1 VATVHICDTGIG
13 IRYQSFPL
21 GLSLHYYDRD
31 MTLSGVRALT
41 FDVFGTVVDWR
52 TSVAHEAAVMEL
64 PVDGAKFADE
74 WRAGY
79 QPAMARVRTG
89 ELGWTSIDTLH
100 RMILDDLLIR
110 HKIGGLTEAQKGRL
124 NLVWHR
130 LDPWPDAARGLA
142 LLRKQFICA
151 TLSNGNVSLL
161 VDLARHGGLTWDCVL
176 SAELYRAYKPDAK
189 VYLGA
194 AETLGLQPEQVM
206 MVAAHKGDL
215 AAARKA
221 GLRTAFVERPLE
233 KGPGG
238 GAETGREDWMDA
250 YAKDFVDLARQLG
263 AAQ

>member
-1 VATVHICDTGIG
+1 MHSGI
-13 IRYQSFPL
+13 
-21 GLSLHYYDRD
+21 
-31 MTLSGVRALT
+31 RALT

-52 TSVAHEAAVMEL
+52 SSVMHEAAVMEL
-64 PVDGAKFADE
+64 RVDAGKFADD

-79 QPAMARVRTG
+79 PRAMARVRSG
-89 ELGWTSIDTLH
+89 ELGWTSIDVLH
-100 RMILDDLLIR
+100 RQILDELIEKY
-110 HKIGGLTEAQKGRL
+110 KITGLTEARKVHL
-124 NLVWHR
+124 NLVWRR

-142 LLRKQFICA
+142 LLRRKFVCA
-151 TLSNGNVSLL
+151 TLSNGNISLL

-194 AETLGLQPEQVM
+194 AETLGVKPEETM

-215 AAARKA
+215 LAARKA
-221 GLRTAFVERPLE
+221 GLKTAFVERPLE

-238 GAETGREDWMDA
+238 GADTGKEDWMDV

-263 AAQ
+263 AAA

>member
-1 VATVHICDTGIG
+1 MTV
-13 IRYQSFPL
+13 PK
-21 GLSLHYYDRD
+21 
-31 MTLSGVRALT
+31 ALT

-52 TSVAHEAAVMEL
+52 SSIIHEAAVMEL
-64 PVDGAKFADE
+64 RIDGAKFAND

-79 QPAMARVRTG
+79 QPAMARVRSG
-89 ELGWTSIDTLH
+89 ELGWTSIDVLH
-100 RMILDDLLIR
+100 RQILDELIEKY
-110 HKIGGLTEAQKGRL
+110 KITGLTEARKVHL
-124 NLVWHR
+124 NRVWHR

-142 LLRKQFICA
+142 LLRRKFVCA

-194 AETLGLQPEQVM
+194 AETLGVKPAETM

-215 AAARKA
+215 LAARKA
-221 GLRTAFVERPLE
+221 GLQTAFVERPLE
-233 KGPGG
+233 KGRGG
-238 GAETGREDWMDA
+238 GADIGKEDWMDV

-263 AAQ
+263 VAA